1 MTTKEKI
8 IESAISVIQSEG
20 TANYSLAKVAE
31 KTGMTKAAIFYYFK
45 NKAELTRSLISYTID
60 AYETVLQEEY
70 QLAKAHSF
78 FPFTEAYIRGN
89 LRQLDDEKLVGLH
102 AALIGTVVSGEA
114 IEDDWNEA
122 YLRDF
127 KRLVPEIGGEQAEFV
142 RYTIDGM
149 WHARI
154 LGIPEFANEGRKSV
168 AEMLL
173 SIVKQK

>member
-20 TANYSLAKVAE
+20 TTNYSLAKVAE

-60 AYETVLQEEY
+60 AYEKILQEEY
-70 QLAKAHSF
+70 QLAKPHSA
-78 FPFTEAYIRGN
+78 FPFTEAYINGN

-114 IEDDWNEA
+114 TGYDWNEA
-122 YLRDF
+122 YLKDF
-127 KRLVPEIGGEQAEFV
+127 ERLVPEIGEERAEFV

-154 LGIPEFANEGRKSV
+154 LKIPEFAMEGRKSV
-168 AEMLL
+168 AASLL
-173 SIVKQK
+173 SMIKQK